1 MKSKMMR
8 GRRIRAR
15 RLASIHEWTE
25 PGRSMLGGVAV
36 AITFAVDESLMG
48 SDMFVFTYLFW
59 VFVVAPT
66 NNHFFFIDV
75 NYFIYSLAK

>member
-1 MKSKMMR
+1 M
-8 GRRIRAR
+8 
-15 RLASIHEWTE
+15 
-25 PGRSMLGGVAV
+25 PGGVAV
-36 AITFAVDESLMG
+36 AITSEVDESLMG
-48 SDMFVFTYLFW
+48 SDMYVFTYLFW